1 MATLFQRAERKKAKL
16 RLSIDGPSGSGK
28 THSAL
33 LISAGLAPGGNIFVI
48 DTERDSATLETG
60 KPGVPEFYHA
70 PLEPPF
76 TPARYRQY
84 IVAAAK
90 EGADV
95 IIVDSLSHAWSGSG
109 GVLDM
114 HDTANKAQRTANSFA
129 AWREVTPEHNALVD
143 AILQAPCH
151 IICTMRTKTAWEIV
165 DDGNG
170 KKMPQKIG
178 LKPEQR
184 EGMEYEFTLVL
195 DLSID
200 GHIATSSK
208 DRTSLFDGR
217 HFRPTA
223 ATGEELAAWLGI
235 GRDPQE
241 ISRESFERLKQAA
254 AEIQHPVHLTNWGR
268 KHKPDFDRL
277 LPEDNKKLVEYC
289 QKRQME
295 FKKLDAHGVQQQEVL
310 Q

>member
-1 MATLFQRAERKKAKL
+1 MTLFQKAERKKAKL

-33 LISAGLAPGGNIFVI
+33 LVAGGLAPEGKIFLI

-70 PLEPPF
+70 PLSPPF
-76 TPARYRQY
+76 TPARYREY
-84 IVAAAK
+84 IEAAAD

-114 HDTANKAQRTANSFA
+114 HDNATRAQRGGNSWA

-151 IICTMRTKTAWEIV
+151 IVCTMRTKTAWEV
-165 DDGNG
+165 VETSNG
-170 KKMPQKIG
+170 KKAPQKIG

-195 DLSID
+195 DLALE
-200 GHIATSSK
+200 GHIATASK
-208 DRTSLFDGR
+208 DRTSLFDGK
-217 HFRPTA
+217 HFVPGV
-223 ATGEELAAWLGI
+223 ATGEELAEWLNT
-235 GRDPQE
+235 GRDPEE
-241 ISRESFERLKQAA
+241 ISRDALEWMMAA
-254 AEIQHPVHLTNWGR
+254 VDEIQTVPHLDNWWRKHQPEADRLTPIDRETLIQHCAGR
-268 KHKPDFDRL
+268 KQIL
-277 LPEDNKKLVEYC
+277 IED
-289 QKRQME
+289 Q
-295 FKKLDAHGVQQQEVL
+295 
-310 Q
+310 

>member
-1 MATLFQRAERKKAKL
+1 MALFQKAERKKAKL

-33 LISAGLAPGGNIFVI
+33 LVAAGLAPGGNIFVI

-84 IVAAAK
+84 IEAAAK

-114 HDTANKAQRTANSFA
+114 HDTASKAQRTANSWA

-151 IICTMRTKTAWEIV
+151 VICTMRTKTAWEVV

-170 KKMPQKIG
+170 KKVPQKIG

-223 ATGEELAAWLGI
+223 GTGEELAAWLGT
-235 GRDPQE
+235 GRDPEE
-241 ISRESFERLKQAA
+241 ISREMYEQLKLAA
-254 AEIQHPVHLTNWGR
+254 AEIQNPVHLTNWGR
-268 KHKPDFDRL
+268 KHKADFDRL
-277 LPEDNKKLVEYC
+277 LPADNKMLVEYC

-295 FKKLDAHGVQQQEVL
+295 FKKLDAHGEQQQEEMK
-310 Q
+310 

>member
-1 MATLFQRAERKKAKL
+1 MVSIGSLKKAKL

-33 LISAGLAPGGNIFVI
+33 LVAAGLAPGGNIFVI
-48 DTERDSATLETG
+48 DTKRDSATLETG
-60 KPGVPEFYHA
+60 KPGVPEFCHA

-76 TPARYRQY
+76 TLAKYRQY
-84 IVAAAK
+84 IEAAAK

-114 HDTANKAQRTANSFA
+114 HDTASKAQRTANSWA
-129 AWREVTPEHNALVD
+129 AWWEVTPEHNALVD
-143 AILQAPCH
+143 AILQASCH
-151 IICTMRTKTAWEIV
+151 VICTMRTKTAWEVV

-184 EGMEYEFTLVL
+184 EGMEYELTLVL
-195 DLSID
+195 DLALD

-217 HFRPTA
+217 HFKPTA
-223 ATGEELAAWLGI
+223 APEKSWPLGLAPAGI
-235 GRDPQE
+235 
-241 ISRESFERLKQAA
+241 
-254 AEIQHPVHLTNWGR
+254 
-268 KHKPDFDRL
+268 HKRSAGH
-277 LPEDNKKLVEYC
+277 C
-289 QKRQME
+289 SSS
-295 FKKLDAHGVQQQEVL
+295 
-310 Q
+310 